1 MSKKAMS
8 KKYMEKLRNI
18 GIIAHIDAGKT
29 TLTERILYYTE
40 KIHRMGEV
48 HEGMATMD
56 YMPEEQERGITI
68 TSACTTCLWKGA
80 TINIIDTPGH
90 VDFTI
95 EVERCLRVLDG
106 AVGVFCAVGG
116 VEPQSETVWR
126 QSEKFHIPK
135 LAFVNKMDR
144 LGADF
149 DAVLQAM
156 RDKLK
161 AKPLPLQIPVGQG
174 QDFIGTIDLLT
185 MQRLDFDRQS
195 LGRSYT
201 PVPLTE
207 EEAAYAAPW
216 REHMVETL
224 AEDDEE
230 LLELYLGGEELPLA
244 LLQQAVRIGTQQQR
258 FVPVFVGS
266 ALKNIGVQPLMDA
279 IAAYLP
285 SPLEAAYAQGLD
297 PVSKEKKTLVPLP
310 DGDLAALVFK
320 VSMETGRKLILARL
334 YSGNI
339 QAGQSV
345 YNLTRD
351 VDERVARIFHL
362 HAGQKE
368 KADAALAGDI
378 VALAGLK
385 HARTGDTL
393 TTRLKPVLLESIAGY
408 KPVISLA
415 LEPKNTA
422 EGDRLKEVLDKCVQE
437 DPTLFFEE
445 DQETGQ
451 LLLSGMGELHL
462 EVVLERIHREY
473 NVEPRAGKPQV
484 VYQETISAP
493 ASGEGEFHRELGE
506 QMHYGFVG
514 LAVEP
519 LPRDTGV
526 EFVCAVDQTSWSS
539 AWLDAV
545 EQGVRDSLQSG
556 VLKGCPVRD
565 IRVRILELRKKEG
578 ESTAAGYHMAAVAA
592 LKQALGA
599 ARPVLLEP
607 IMWVEIVLPEE
618 YVGDAISLL
627 GAKGAKVE
635 NIFDRAGQKTVQ
647 ALAPMRS
654 LFGFSTDLRSA
665 TQGRAGLLLKFARFD
680 VLE

>member
-40 KIHRMGEV
+40 EIHRMGEV

-244 LLQQAVRIGTQQQR
+244 LLQQAVRTGTQQQR
-258 FVPVFVGS
+258 FRSGVCRFRSEKYRRAAVDGRHCLLFAQPSGS
-266 ALKNIGVQPLMDA
+266 LRTHK
-279 IAAYLP
+279 
-285 SPLEAAYAQGLD
+285 
-297 PVSKEKKTLVPLP
+297 VSIRSAKRRKTLVPLP

-385 HARTGDTL
+385 HARTGRYPDHPSEA
-393 TTRLKPVLLESIAGY
+393 RVVLESIAGY

-451 LLLSGMGELHL
+451 LLLSGNG
-462 EVVLERIHREY
+462 R
-473 NVEPRAGKPQV
+473 
-484 VYQETISAP
+484 
-493 ASGEGEFHRELGE
+493 
-506 QMHYGFVG
+506 
-514 LAVEP
+514 
-519 LPRDTGV
+519 
-526 EFVCAVDQTSWSS
+526 
-539 AWLDAV
+539 
-545 EQGVRDSLQSG
+545 
-556 VLKGCPVRD
+556 
-565 IRVRILELRKKEG
+565 
-578 ESTAAGYHMAAVAA
+578 AA
-592 LKQALGA
+592 LGS
-599 ARPVLLEP
+599 
-607 IMWVEIVLPEE
+607 
-618 YVGDAISLL
+618 GS
-627 GAKGAKVE
+627 
-635 NIFDRAGQKTVQ
+635 
-647 ALAPMRS
+647 
-654 LFGFSTDLRSA
+654 
-665 TQGRAGLLLKFARFD
+665 
-680 VLE
+680 